1 MSILMDI
8 LRQYTG
14 SAYSDLTSILRS
26 RVNVVLKVDN
36 STDSIVFPVVPGEFP
51 DLTSPQ
57 GNDTF
62 ASAAGDINVI
72 GPPKLRTIS
81 FSSIFPVSKNY
92 PFVRAGATYRNGWE
106 YINWIEK
113 RRRMGVV
120 FRLMFVETLGAV
132 KLDLLCTIDSFVYHQ
147 ERNNDIKFQIDFR
160 EYKKPPVDI
169 AADQAAEGVIE

>member
-14 SAYSDLTSILRS
+14 SAYSDLTSTLRS
-26 RVNVVLKVDN
+26 RINIVLKVDN
-36 STDSIVFPVVPGEFP
+36 SADSIVFPIVPGDLP

-62 ASAAGDINVI
+62 ASVTGDINVI

-81 FSSIFPVSKNY
+81 FSSILPVHKNY
-92 PFVRAGATYRNGWE
+92 PFIRSGATYKNGWE
-106 YINWIEK
+106 YINWIEQH
-113 RRRMGVV
+113 RRMGEV

-132 KLDLLCTIDSFVYHQ
+132 KLDLLCTVDSFIYHQ

-169 AADQAAEGVIE
+169 TADQAAEGVIE